1 MSLGPEPLRPR
12 VIPIRCPDCDR
23 WMGELERGGRLV
35 CRCGVE
41 VEVVVRNKAE
51 RVMAPATVRNERTVD
66 TRERR
71 SMRPLFAEGATA

>member
-1 MSLGPEPLRPR
+1 M
-12 VIPIRCPDCDR
+12 IPIRCPDCDR

-41 VEVVVRNKAE
+41 VEVVVRNKSE
-51 RVMAPATVRNERTVD
+51 RVMAPTRIDTKVDTNVD
-66 TRERR
+66 TRSRR